1 MDEVMQEEEETNSL
15 RILSLADTGMVD
27 GSLSKAIAWMHKQSG
42 DQVWD

>member
-27 GSLSKAIAWMHKQSG
+27 GSLSKAIA
-42 DQVWD
+42 